1 MCTAVVHLGLKDGSL
16 AYFAHK
22 FGLGLSA
29 QQVICYFPRYEPHL
43 RT

>member
-1 MCTAVVHLGLKDGSL
+1 MCTAVVHLGLKDGRL

-22 FGLGLSA
+22 FGLGLST
-29 QQVICYFPRYEPHL
+29 QRVTFYFPRYEPYF